1 MNPEDKWRAVEELF
15 HVAVGLPI
23 EGRRS
28 FLEHACKDRPEIL
41 IEVSSLL
48 ANHFPGN
55 DLIPDLQVEKAR
67 GAVVLES
74 PRFMAGQVID
84 EYEIVSLL
92 GSGGMGEVYLA
103 HDLRLARKVAIKVL
117 TRLHS
122 SDSSLLHRLKSEAQ
136 AASRLNHPNI
146 LTIHA
151 FGLTHGVHYIVS
163 EFVDGI
169 RMRELIGKLS
179 ISDAINY
186 ALQIGN
192 ALRAAHQAR
201 IIHRDIKPEN
211 IMVRNDGYVKVLDFG
226 LARSVT
232 PDDGVTSNLPK
243 MTRVDTATGV
253 VLGTV
258 SYMSPEQVRGRG
270 LDARTDIWSWGVVL
284 YESITGNA
292 PFQGTSVGELISSI
306 IERKPALPSTSKKLN
321 NILARSLEKEPE
333 QRYQT
338 MDEALRDLAHLRKT
352 AAATLDSILPRT
364 VTGRDRLGRH
374 SRHLAWIVLGIL
386 LLVAAAFI
394 WRLYSARSYQVLS
407 TARITT
413 RGDVSAVAL
422 STDGTRIAYAA
433 EEGATGSLHL
443 LEFGT
448 NIDAERVAHY
458 EGHNIGITFSPDG
471 KFIFYVLHRGGNG
484 TLYRVPFV
492 GGEPKEILDDIDSP
506 ISFSPDGS
514 HFAFERSDPANKLGL
529 ILIGNLQKVSVAAK
543 VPFPLIF
550 LGTLDWSPD
559 GNSILFGVFDDSVSG
574 TQKLKFGA
582 FFPRDSRIEYGRPSG
597 WVWIG
602 THVALSSDRVL
613 VPGKAANQDPIHLY
627 EVEWRTGEFRALT
640 HDAVEYDGLSQA
652 TDHMTVA
659 AVQLITESNLW
670 LLTNGTA
677 TRLTPP
683 NGNYQGVSWTH
694 DGKVLVGSEVNGNR
708 NLWSIDK
715 DTRRM
720 VPVTEGPYFDTYPS
734 TAVNGAAIVFTSERD
749 GSYHV
754 WRASVDGRNPR
765 RLTRGSQLEMDPDL
779 SPNGETV
786 IFSSDRD
793 GIMKLWQVSVD
804 GGEPSKL
811 SDYPARHPSISPD
824 GRLIACEYSD
834 RPGGA
839 WSVGVLD
846 ARDGRVKFRFPQIPT
861 SDPDTS
867 DQSKLVRWS
876 PNGLRLVYVVTKNGV
891 SNLWEQ
897 SLIGSPPRQMTSFSE
912 GRIIDFAPSRDGKS
926 IAYIKGNRGGDVALI
941 RGLYH

>member
-1 MNPEDKWRAVEELF
+1 MNPEEKWRRIEELF

-28 FLEHACKDRPEIL
+28 FLEQACKDQPEIL

-48 ANHFPGN
+48 ANHFSRN
-55 DLIPDLQVEKAR
+55 DLVPDLQVEKAV
-67 GAVVLES
+67 GAVVLQS
-74 PRFMAGQVID
+74 PRFKAGQVID

-179 ISDAINY
+179 TSDAINY

-232 PDDGVTSNLPK
+232 PDDGVTSSLPK
-243 MTRVDTATGV
+243 MTRVDTATGM

-284 YESITGNA
+284 YESITGNV

-306 IERKPALPSTSKKLN
+306 IERKPAPPSTSKKLN
-321 NILARSLEKEPE
+321 NILARSLQKEPE

-338 MDEALRDLAHLRKT
+338 MDEALQDLAQVRKT
-352 AAATLDSILPRT
+352 AVATLDTILPRGL
-364 VTGRDRLGRH
+364 TGRNQPGRR
-374 SRHLAWIVLGIL
+374 SRHLAWLVVGIL
-386 LLVAAAFI
+386 LLVATVSI
-394 WRLYSARSYQVLS
+394 WRWYSSRPYQVLS
-407 TARITT
+407 VARITT

-422 STDGTRIAYAA
+422 SPDGNRIAYAA
-433 EEGATGSLHL
+433 EEGTTGSLHV
-443 LEFGT
+443 LEIGT
-448 NIDAERVAHY
+448 NIDAERVPSY
-458 EGHNIGITFSPDG
+458 SGKNSGITFSPDG
-471 KFIFYVLHRGGNG
+471 KFIYYVLDRGGNG
-484 TLYRVPFV
+484 TLYRVPCV
-492 GGEPKEILDDIDSP
+492 GGEPKEILNDIDSP

-514 HFAFERSDPANKLGL
+514 HFAFERFDPANKLGL
-529 ILIGNLQKVSVAAK
+529 ILIGDLQKVSVVGK

-550 LGTLDWSPD
+550 LGTLDWTPD
-559 GNSILFGVFDDSVSG
+559 GNSILFGVYDDSMPG
-574 TQKLKFGA
+574 AQRIKYGA
-582 FFPRDSRIEYGRPSG
+582 FFLRDSRIEYGRPSG
-597 WVWIG
+597 WVATG
-602 THVALSSDRVL
+602 THVALSSDRL
-613 VPGKAANQDPIHLY
+613 LLAGKTANEDPAHLY
-627 EVEWRTGEFRALT
+627 ELHWRTGELIALT
-640 HDAVEYDGLSQA
+640 HDVVDYNGLSQA
-652 TDHMTVA
+652 PDHKTVA
-659 AVQLITESNLW
+659 AVQLVTESTLW
-670 LLTNGTA
+670 LLSNGNV

-683 NGNYQGVSWTH
+683 DGRYQGVTWTS
-694 DGKVLVGSEVNGNR
+694 DGKLLVGGGVNGNR

-720 VPVTEGPYFDTYPS
+720 VPVTEGKYFDIYPS
-734 TAVNGAAIVFTSERD
+734 ASVNNQEIVFSSNRD
-749 GSYHV
+749 GNYHV
-754 WRASVDGRNPR
+754 WRVSEDGRDLR
-765 RLTRGSQLEMDPDL
+765 RVTRGNQLEVDPDL
-779 SPNGETV
+779 SSDGKTV
-786 IFSSDRD
+786 IFSSARD
-793 GIMKLWQVSVD
+793 GIMKLWQVSAD

-811 SDYPARHPSISPD
+811 SDHPARHPAISPD
-824 GRLIACEYSD
+824 GRWIACEYSD
-834 RPGGA
+834 PPRA
-839 WSVGVLD
+839 WGVVVLD

-867 DQSKLVRWS
+867 DQDKLVRWS
-876 PNGLRLVYVVTKNGV
+876 SRGTSLVYVVTNNGV

-897 SLIGSPPRQMTSFSE
+897 PLNAGPRRRITPFSE
-912 GRIIDFAPSRDGKS
+912 GRIIDFALSHDGKS
-926 IAYIKGNRGGDVALI
+926 IAYIKGNIGGDVALI